1 MLRRLIEARFAGV
14 RRLASD
20 VVDGLDDR
28 TRLFVLEL
36 AAEQQRLTRLAI
48 LALSALIVS
57 VLAVV
62 WAAATVVALAW
73 DTEWRNTILLALLA
87 FWIVSAVTLCL
98 KTRSLLKAGDSAFP
112 LSRQVAADDFTHARE
127 VLR

>member
-14 RRLASD
+14 RRLATD

-28 TRLFVLEL
+28 TKLFVLEL

-48 LALSALIVS
+48 LALGALIVS
-57 VLAVV
+57 ALAVV
-62 WAAATVVALAW
+62 WAAATLVAFTW
-73 DTEWRNTILLALLA
+73 DTEWRHTTLLALLA
-87 FWIVSAVTLCL
+87 FWIICALALCL
-98 KTRSLLKAGDSAFP
+98 KARNLLKAGEGAFR
-112 LSRQVAADDFTHARE
+112 LSRQVASDDFTHVRE

>member
-36 AAEQQRLTRLAI
+36 AAEQQRLTRLAV
-48 LALSALIVS
+48 LALTALMVSAV
-57 VLAVV
+57 AVV
-62 WAAATVVALAW
+62 WAAATLVAFAW
-73 DTEWRNTILLALLA
+73 DTQWRNATLVAVLA
-87 FWIVSAVTLCL
+87 FWIISALVLCL
-98 KTRSLLKAGDSAFP
+98 KARTLLKAGDGAFR
-112 LSRQVAADDFTHARE
+112 LSRQVATDDFSHVRE